1 MSVYQDFTEHYKAA
15 ARRIASAKPSV
26 PPPPAP
32 PKPPINYGIPSMSD
46 EAKRFVRNVLVREKM
61 VWGDLVARDRRLF
74 KVHIRSEIY
83 VFLNDRG
90 WSLTQIGNLFERH
103 HTSVLHGIRKWRKIN
118 G

>member
-1 MSVYQDFTEHYKAA
+1 MSIYQYFTEHHRPV
-15 ARRIASAKPSV
+15 ARSKASARPAV
-26 PPPPAP
+26 TLPPEPA
-32 PKPPINYGIPSMSD
+32 KPPTKFGMPSMSN
-46 EAKRFVRNVLVREKM
+46 ESRQFVRNILIREKM

-103 HTSVLHGIRKWRKIN
+103 HTSVLHAMRKWREIN

>member
-1 MSVYQDFTEHYKAA
+1 MSVYQDFTEHYKAT
-15 ARRIASAKPSV
+15 ARRIASAKPSLL

-32 PKPPINYGIPSMSD
+32 ATPPINYGIPSMSD

-61 VWGDLVARDRRLF
+61 VWGDLVAPDRRLF

-103 HTSVLHGIRKWRKIN
+103 HTSVLHGIRKWRAK
-118 G
+118 